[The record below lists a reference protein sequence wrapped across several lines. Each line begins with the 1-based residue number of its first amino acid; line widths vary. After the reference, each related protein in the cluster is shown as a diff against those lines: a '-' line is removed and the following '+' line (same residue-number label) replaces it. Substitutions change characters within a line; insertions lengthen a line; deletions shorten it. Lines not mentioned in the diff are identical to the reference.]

1 MIDLQYISG
10 FYPQYISG
18 NPNFAKH
25 MVKEYIQLMALEFLA
40 GTTFIDKLAFIGG
53 TNLRL
58 VIIS

>member
-1 MIDLQYISG
+1 
-10 FYPQYISG
+10 
-18 NPNFAKH
+18 